1 MISNSFPEY
10 VFIRICIAALR
21 AIAPLSLV
29 YTLASWYEARFLYS
43 RSLGLYAL
51 AEACFYVFVYLPR
64 SFYLQKASLSPSPAP
79 RYASHSLLRTAMH
92 GDRRIDIFL
101 LRQRRIRLR

>member
-10 VFIRICIAALR
+10 VFIRMCIAALR

-29 YTLASWYEARFLYS
+29 YTLASWYEARFPYS

-64 SFYLQKASLSPSPAP
+64 SFYLQKASLSSSPAL
-79 RYASHSLLRTAMH
+79 RYASHSVLRTAMH
-92 GDRRIDIFL
+92 EGRRIDLFL
-101 LRQRRIRLR
+101 LRQQRIHLR